1 MMSGAVPVADG
12 DCLVRNPQR
21 VTYSYEHH
29 PLKAVTAHNAR
40 HQRGP
45 DSQCLFASVP
55 KVRGLS
61 LRNRP
66 VFWVDLPKATVLKT
80 VASANVKSRSAKYL
94 ISVTLNVRG
103 EVAESLKA
111 AVC

>member
-1 MMSGAVPVADG
+1 VPVADG

-29 PLKAVTAHNAR
+29 PLRAATTHNAR
-40 HQRGP
+40 HQRAP

-55 KVRGLS
+55 KIRGS
-61 LRNRP
+61 LIGKSGDFP
-66 VFWVDLPKATVLKT
+66 VEFDEGDGLKDRRLAACKMSISQ
-80 VASANVKSRSAKYL
+80 VL
-94 ISVTLNVRG
+94 ISRTLSVCG
-103 EVAESLKA
+103 EVAERLKA